1 MLGACCL
8 CRVCARGLLSQLVTE
23 QGRGSLCFHSCCK
36 RSQAKMFYV
45 VLIFRVMNVV
55 LWECKH
61 RKGTGQ
67 KKKISKNSGWCGA
80 VRTFLFLTG
89 YGIGGKKLCIK
100 SCVSRGQGAA
110 GKLSRLLAW
119 LGSPRRA
126 AAQQQVPAA
135 VCAHSRGCR
144 AWGGSAGLAVASR
157 GLGSVRHRQGVDQR
171 VGALGCSSEQ
181 WQEGPGGSV
190 HCLAPVPQQIWDTT
204 ERRSA
209 L

>member
-1 MLGACCL
+1 MH
-8 CRVCARGLLSQLVTE
+8 Q
-23 QGRGSLCFHSCCK
+23 
-36 RSQAKMFYV
+36 
-45 VLIFRVMNVV
+45 I
-55 LWECKH
+55 
-61 RKGTGQ
+61 
-67 KKKISKNSGWCGA
+67 
-80 VRTFLFLTG
+80 
-89 YGIGGKKLCIK
+89 
-100 SCVSRGQGAA
+100 SCVRGQGAA

-181 WQEGPGGSV
+181 WQEGPGARSTARHQPPNRFGTPQKGV
-190 HCLAPVPQQIWDTT
+190 QHCSSCQGPL
-204 ERRSA
+204 
-209 L
+209 